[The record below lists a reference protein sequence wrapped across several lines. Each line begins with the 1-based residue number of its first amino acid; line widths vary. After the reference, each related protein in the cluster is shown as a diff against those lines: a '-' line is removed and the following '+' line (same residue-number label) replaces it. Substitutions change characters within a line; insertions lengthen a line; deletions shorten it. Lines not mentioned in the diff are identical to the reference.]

1 MIIKKGTTI
10 SNGIAIGKA
19 LIIYRDKISVKGY
32 NINDIEQE
40 IEKLNSAVSYTLK
53 LLDQM
58 QLLSKTYKELYDV

>member
-32 NINDIEQE
+32 NINDIEQ
-40 IEKLNSAVSYTLK
+40 NVA
-53 LLDQM
+53 
-58 QLLSKTYKELYDV
+58 